1 METFDSTKRNLFEI
15 LKDVDSGKI
24 QLPDFQ
30 RGWIWDDNRIKG
42 ILASVAKSFPIGAI
56 MLLETGNENV
66 RFKTKPVEGVKLDNE
81 VKPELLILD
90 GQQRITSLYQTII
103 SNEIVTTRN
112 EKNYEIKRWYYIDMV
127 KAMDENCDL
136 EESIISINE
145 KKQVT
150 EDFGRRI
157 VLDLSEK
164 EFEFENLMYP
174 VCMID
179 EYRVWRREFDEYW
192 QYDREKLMFRDEF
205 EDRII
210 DSFEKYMLPV
220 IIMKKENPK
229 EAVCQVFEKVNTGGV
244 SLTVFE
250 LLTATFAAD
259 EFDLKTDWQKIK
271 EEFNHYKVLSNVSNT
286 DVIQAITLLAT
297 YNNKLN
303 RARQNISD
311 EELPAVSCKRKDML
325 NLSLE
330 DYQKYRDPIV
340 QGFIKASKILF
351 ENHIYTARDLP
362 YNTQLIPMSAI
373 LAVLGD
379 KIDNIG
385 YKKKLMQWF
394 WCGVFG
400 ELYGSANETRYA
412 LDLPQVVNWI
422 ENNGPTPKTIYD
434 ANFSPSRLHTLRTR
448 NSAAYKGIYALLMDD
463 ETKDWLSATK
473 IDFSTYFSESID
485 IHHIFPVAWCVKN
498 GISKDDYNCIVNK
511 TPLSARTNRII
522 GGDAPS
528 KYLVRLQKQAG
539 VSEKE
544 FQDILKSHV
553 LSPEFLYADDF
564 VSFFND
570 RKEKIL
576 QRIEKSM
583 NKPIL
588 REAVQAEEGVYID
601 EDEDIEE
608 EYEYFAVFR

>member
-1 METFDSTKRNLFEI
+1 
-15 LKDVDSGKI
+15 
-24 QLPDFQ
+24 
-30 RGWIWDDNRIKG
+30 
-42 ILASVAKSFPIGAI
+42 
-56 MLLETGNENV
+56 
-66 RFKTKPVEGVKLDNE
+66 VEGVKLDNE
-81 VKPELLILD
+81 VKPDLLILD
-90 GQQRITSLYQTII
+90 GQQRITSLYQTIVT
-103 SNEIVTTRN
+103 NEAVTTRN
-112 EKNYEIKRWYYIDMV
+112 EKNYAIKRWYYIDME
-127 KAMDENCDL
+127 KAMNENYDL
-136 EESIISINE
+136 EEAIISINE
-145 KKQVT
+145 KKQIT
-150 EDFGRRI
+150 EDFGRHI
-157 VLDLSEK
+157 VLDLSKK

-179 EYRVWRREFDEYW
+179 DYSTWRREFNTYW
-192 QYDREKLMFRDEF
+192 HHDREKSMFWDKF
-205 EDRII
+205 EERII
-210 DSFEKYMLPV
+210 NSFNKYMLPV

-259 EFDLKTDWQKIK
+259 EFDLKTDWRKIK
-271 EEFNHYKVLSNVSNT
+271 EQFNPYKVLSRVSNT
-286 DVIQAITLLAT
+286 DVIQAVTLLAT
-297 YNNKLN
+297 YNNKLD
-303 RARQNISD
+303 RARQNTPV

-340 QGFIKASKILF
+340 QGFIKASKILV

-379 KIDNIG
+379 KIDNLG

-422 ENNGPTPKTIYD
+422 ENNGSIPKTIYD

>member
-15 LKDVDSGKI
+15 LKDVHTGKI

-66 RFKTKPVEGVKLDNE
+66 RFKTKPVEGVKLDSE
-81 VKPELLILD
+81 VKPDLLILD
-90 GQQRITSLYQTII
+90 GQQRITSLYQTIMT
-103 SNEIVTTRN
+103 NEIVTTRN

-127 KAMDENCDL
+127 KAMDRNYDL
-136 EESIISINE
+136 EEAIISINE
-145 KKQVT
+145 KKQIT

-179 EYRVWRREFDEYW
+179 DYSVWRREFNEYW
-192 QYDREKLMFRDEF
+192 QHDRGKSIFWDKF
-205 EDRII
+205 EGSII
-210 DSFEKYMLPV
+210 SNFNKYMLPV
-220 IIMKKENPK
+220 IIMNKENPK
-229 EAVCQVFEKVNTGGV
+229 EAICQVFEKVNTGGV

-259 EFDLKTDWQKIK
+259 EFDLKQDWQKIK
-271 EEFNHYKVLSNVSNT
+271 KEFKDYKLLSRVSNT

-297 YNNKLN
+297 YNNRLN
-303 RARQNISD
+303 RAKQNIAE

-325 NLSLE
+325 NLSLQ

-351 ENHIYTARDLP
+351 ENHIFTARDLP

-400 ELYGSANETRYA
+400 ELYGSANETRFA

-422 ENNGPTPKTIYD
+422 ENNGPKPKTIYD

-448 NSAAYKGIYALLMDD
+448 NSAAYKGIYALIMDD

-473 IDFSTYFSESID
+473 IDVSTYFSESID

-498 GISKDDYNCIVNK
+498 GISKDDYNCIINK
-511 TPLSARTNRII
+511 TPLSGRTNRIV
-522 GGDAPS
+522 GGEAPS
-528 KYLVRLQKQAG
+528 KYLVRLQKHAG
-539 VSEKE
+539 VSDEE

-553 LSPEFLYADDF
+553 LSPKFLYADDF
-564 VSFFND
+564 VGFFND
-570 RKEKIL
+570 RKERIL
-576 QRIEKSM
+576 QRIEKAM

-588 REAVQAEEGVYID
+588 REIVQGEEGVYIGED
-601 EDEDIEE
+601 AEDE
-608 EYEYFAVFR
+608 

>member
-1 METFDSTKRNLFEI
+1 MMIIMETFDSTKRSLFEI
-15 LKDVDSGKI
+15 LKDVHSGKI

-42 ILASVAKSFPIGAI
+42 ILASVAKSFPIGAV
-56 MLLETGNENV
+56 MLLETGNESV
-66 RFKTKPVEGVKLDNE
+66 RFKTKPVEGAKLDNG

-90 GQQRITSLYQTII
+90 GQQRLTSLYQTIV

-112 EKNYEIKRWYYIDMV
+112 EKNYEIKRWYYVDMA

-136 EESIISINE
+136 EEAIISINE
-145 KKQVT
+145 KKQIT

-179 EYRVWRREFDEYW
+179 DYSTWRREFNEYW
-192 QYDREKLMFRDEF
+192 QYDREKSMFWDKF

-210 DSFEKYMLPV
+210 NSFNKYMLPI

-271 EEFNHYKVLSNVSNT
+271 EKFNHYKVLSNVSNT

-303 RARQNISD
+303 RARQNVPE
-311 EELPAVSCKRKDML
+311 EELPAIGCKRKDML

-330 DYQKYRDPIV
+330 DYKKYRDPIV

-379 KIDNIG
+379 KIDNMG

-400 ELYGSANETRYA
+400 EHYGSANETRYA

-434 ANFSPSRLHTLRTR
+434 ANFSPSRLDTLRTR
-448 NSAAYKGIYALLMDD
+448 NSAAYKGVYALLLEDA
-463 ETKDWLSATK
+463 KDWLSATK

-485 IHHIFPVAWCVKN
+485 IHHIFPVAWCEKN
-498 GISKDDYNCIVNK
+498 GISKDDYNCIINK
-511 TPLSARTNRII
+511 TPLSGLTNRIV
-522 GGDAPS
+522 GGEAPS
-528 KYLVRLQKQAG
+528 KYLVRLQKHAG
-539 VSEKE
+539 VSDEE

-553 LSPEFLYADDF
+553 LSPEFLYVDDF
-564 VSFFND
+564 QGFFYD
-570 RKEKIL
+570 RKEMIL
-576 QRIEKSM
+576 QKIEKAM
-583 NKPIL
+583 NKPIP
-588 REAVQAEEGVYID
+588 RDAVQAEEGVYID
-601 EDEDIEE
+601 EDTEE
-608 EYEYFAVFR
+608 ES